1 MMSVHT
7 IDITEA
13 NYPLA
18 DYIQHIESEPTVVM
32 RDGKPIAVVVSIE
45 DVDMESLSLS
55 SNPQFLAIIERA
67 RAAHTPGTG
76 MSSDEVRKRLR
87 LG

>member
-1 MMSVHT
+1 MSVHT

-13 NYPLA
+13 THPLA
-18 DYIQHIESEPTVVM
+18 DYLQQIETEPTVVM
-32 RDGKPIAVVVSIE
+32 REGQPVAVVASID

-55 SNPQFLAIIERA
+55 ANPQFRAIIERA

-76 MSSDEVRKRLR
+76 LSSDEVRKRL
-87 LG
+87 GIG